1 MEDRSLEPSDLAKF
15 YLFAVWMIGDRATAL
30 QRAAEVIRARPSLDF
45 LGWACALLDTVARH
59 KAPDRSEVLST
70 LDDVLRTDL
79 TTTAGDHP
87 EIQRVSRRLRV
98 LQWELKRTCLLEV
111 MRGVAPGARATFI
124 LIRLFGFTPERMAA
138 AFGVT
143 GNSLSINL
151 GRAEKTLYN
160 YLSARCQH
168 IEPSNACHCD
178 TRLGVALQSG
188 FVKWPEDSDAMPDA
202 PVFAGTYSDASALYR
217 SLPPFTPDPAALAAL
232 TAAQQSNAG

>member
-1 MEDRSLEPSDLAKF
+1 MDALNSTSPQFERLLCGVPTELCLVQDGQKLDPVVCVFSRIHDGQYSTLRSNGNFISL
-15 YLFAVWMIGDRATAL
+15 
-30 QRAAEVIRARPSLDF
+30 RP
-45 LGWACALLDTVARH
+45 
-59 KAPDRSEVLST
+59 LST